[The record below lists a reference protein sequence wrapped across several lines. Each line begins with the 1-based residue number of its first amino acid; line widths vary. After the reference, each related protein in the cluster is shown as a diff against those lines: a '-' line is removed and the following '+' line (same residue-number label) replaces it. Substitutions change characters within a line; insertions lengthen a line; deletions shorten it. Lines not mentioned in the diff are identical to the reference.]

1 MNEKINVIVVLF
13 HIISLL
19 TIWKIWKWK
28 AFAHPGFYFSGL
40 WFISVISEWYLVNMA
55 YASTPY
61 PEYIDELNIFTAFT
75 SLCFTITSLIGKK
88 HSILSFS
95 IDIISNNKVYL
106 KLMYVVFGAT
116 LVNFIISG
124 ATLSFGQNRMNLVSD
139 LGHINRSFSI
149 LDSFLVILTSPLVF
163 YSLTMGREM
172 AKKIVGNGTEKYC
185 NFYIVMPL
193 LITVIS
199 SLAIGGRNPVVKT
212 IKEYFL
218 GLGTGVNVSRNKKVR
233 NRLLII
239 MLVGLIGFMGFSTF
253 ISNDRAE
260 TYGANV
266 REYSSKFASF
276 SSGIMEYMSFHYW
289 GNQLRRTDFSSGKD
303 STYGVATF
311 YGLGNLSIP
320 FSSSIGLKGNLWS
333 LLGVDYDPLDVYKS
347 QVDGSYTT
355 STIFSLLVR
364 DFGTEGTFFAI
375 VLIVIMTQLIF
386 LRTLKVTRRSAMSL
400 IPLLCVFGYWASSN
414 FNSGFPA
421 IQPLII
427 GALIFDLTQKN
438 YTR

>member
-212 IKEYFL
+212 MPQIGTLETEIFRDKELKHCAVCGSVF
-218 GLGTGVNVSRNKKVR
+218 VPKS
-233 NRLLII
+233 NRAKYCPNCAAR
-239 MLVGLIGFMGFSTF
+239 V
-253 ISNDRAE
+253 
-260 TYGANV
+260 
-266 REYSSKFASF
+266 
-276 SSGIMEYMSFHYW
+276 H
-289 GNQLRRTDFSSGKD
+289 RRQK
-303 STYGVATF
+303 
-311 YGLGNLSIP
+311 
-320 FSSSIGLKGNLWS
+320 
-333 LLGVDYDPLDVYKS
+333 
-347 QVDGSYTT
+347 
-355 STIFSLLVR
+355 
-364 DFGTEGTFFAI
+364 TESE
-375 VLIVIMTQLIF
+375 
-386 LRTLKVTRRSAMSL
+386 RKRRS
-400 IPLLCVFGYWASSN
+400 CVDS
-414 FNSGFPA
+414 
-421 IQPLII
+421 
-427 GALIFDLTQKN
+427 
-438 YTR
+438 